1 MMELI
6 TIQKR
11 NGLNLIDKV
20 NNYTYR
26 IYRHRKLEE
35 PFELVEIIFQNGAGK
50 SLGAVAG
57 VSEIDLLEIVRDRLS
72 YFQASNMSNRETAI
86 ALTKVEEALLWL
98 NKRVE
103 DRAEQ
108 QVLGTME

>member
-1 MMELI
+1 MELI

-72 YFQASNMSNRETAI
+72 YFQASDMSNRETAI
-86 ALTKVEEALLWL
+86 ALTKVEKALYRYGE
-98 NKRVE
+98 KVDYRIGE
-103 DRAEQ
+103 
-108 QVLGTME
+108 